1 MTTIEAK
8 QTRKSIASSRHR
20 VFGIG
25 RLKPAI
31 SVGFLIAL
39 SACMA
44 PGPSESFTRTM
55 DVQAAPSAVW
65 EMIGPF
71 CSIQDWHPVVGTCEE
86 DGNTPPTRTIVTAD
100 GQATFVELQTAR
112 DDGEHSYSY
121 TILSS
126 PLPLTDY
133 TATISV
139 DDNGSGMSTITWTS
153 VYDANEGHEQDVI
166 DALTGVYE
174 SGLAAIAASVA
185 E

>member
-1 MTTIEAK
+1 MTIMKTK
-8 QTRKSIASSRHR
+8 QTGKSIASSRNGP
-20 VFGIG
+20 FGNG
-25 RLKPAI
+25 ELK
-31 SVGFLIAL
+31 LAL
-39 SACMA
+39 SAGILIMLGACTA

-112 DDGEHSYSY
+112 DDAAYSYSY

-139 DDNGSGMSTITWTS
+139 ADDGSGMSTITWTS
-153 VYDANEGHEQDVI
+153 VYNANEGNEQDVI
-166 DALTGVYE
+166 GALTGVYE
-174 SGLAAIAASVA
+174 SGLAAIAASA
-185 E
+185 AQ